1 MSASNGWDSYIW
13 QIQNSF
19 AVKKGTYI
27 KMNVCQHAAIIGNDG
42 TPWVTTSEWP
52 ALTEYEFDLEGL
64 EGTSKIK
71 INEHKCAIQVA
82 AGNRNPTA
90 AGVRLGGSKYV
101 MTTHDPSCNLAQL
114 TRHGGGGATVMKTKN
129 AVVIGTWSKDAVM
142 TNNMN

>member
-19 AVKKGTYI
+19 SAKKGTYF
-27 KMNVCQHAAIIGNDG
+27 KMNVCTHAAIIGNDG

-64 EGTSKIK
+64 EGTQKVK
-71 INEHKCAIQVA
+71 VNEHKCAMAVST
-82 AGNRNPTA
+82 GNRNPTA
-90 AGVRLGGSKYV
+90 AGVRLGGQKYV
-101 MTTHDPSCNLAQL
+101 LSNHDQSCNLAQL
-114 TRHGGGGATVMKTKN
+114 TRQGGGGASVMKTKN
-129 AVVIGTWSKDAVM
+129 SVVIGTWSKEAVM